1 MHLITIRKEVS
12 SIQRIEWDK
21 YFIEITKLIAQRSGC
36 LKRHVGAVLVKD
48 RRIIAT
54 GYNSAPCGIEECST
68 RGFCLRQGSSQGQN
82 LETCYAIHAEQNALM
97 QCCNQGISCEGA
109 ELYCTTKP
117 CNFCMRLLINAG
129 IKKIIYIDDYNDSLT
144 EELAKECD
152 IKLIK
157 YIE

>member
-1 MHLITIRKEVS
+1 MS
-12 SIQRIEWDK
+12 QIQRIDWDS
-21 YFIEITKLIAQRSGC
+21 YFIEITKLVAQRSGC

-48 RRIIAT
+48 NRIIAT
-54 GYNSAPCGIEECST
+54 GYNSAPCGINECST
-68 RGFCLRQGSSQGQN
+68 RGYCLRQGSSQGQN

-97 QCCNQGISCEGA
+97 QCCNQGISCNNA

-129 IKKIIYIDDYNDSLT
+129 IKKIIYIDDYNDPLT
-144 EELAKECD
+144 DELAETCD

-157 YIE
+157 YMEGESDVFNK